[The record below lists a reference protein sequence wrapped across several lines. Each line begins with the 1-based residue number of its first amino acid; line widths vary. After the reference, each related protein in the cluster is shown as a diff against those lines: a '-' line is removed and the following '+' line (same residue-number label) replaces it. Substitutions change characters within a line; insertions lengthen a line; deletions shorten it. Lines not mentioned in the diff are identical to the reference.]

1 MHHIM
6 FLKLNA
12 KYVICSNI
20 AERSLKNVSEF
31 ENTFFVFRD
40 DSVYGGEGN
49 ELVWVNEKSI
59 ARETFQSRKVVVRNY
74 Y

>member
-1 MHHIM
+1 M

-31 ENTFFVFRD
+31 ENTLFVFRD

>member
-1 MHHIM
+1 MHHIIKIKREICNL
-6 FLKLNA
+6 F
-12 KYVICSNI
+12 KYCRTFF
-20 AERSLKNVSEF
+20 EKRSEF
-31 ENTFFVFRD
+31 ENTLFVFRD

>member
-1 MHHIM
+1 MLISI
-6 FLKLNA
+6 NTWC
-12 KYVICSNI
+12 KY
-20 AERSLKNVSEF
+20 LFKNVLWNEPFAF
-31 ENTFFVFRD
+31 ENTLFVFRD

-59 ARETFQSRKVVVRNY
+59 PRETYNVSSSRKVVVRNY

>member
-20 AERSLKNVSEF
+20 AERSLKNVPSLKTPSLYSVTIRFMVEK
-31 ENTFFVFRD
+31 ETNWCGLMKNRLHEKRFR
-40 DSVYGGEGN
+40 
-49 ELVWVNEKSI
+49 
-59 ARETFQSRKVVVRNY
+59 VVK
-74 Y
+74 